1 MPIANRSALKLFGV
15 EQPEDVIGTALD
27 TCVAAEDSTALA
39 DFVLRVPRMAVTLA
53 REWLILVV
61 MIALGFGWPAVLAT
75 AMGVE
80 FSGDLYEVLFDPSDD
95 GWWIAW
101 LIVLAPYI
109 LVQFVRSL
117 VWAVRISSR

>member
-1 MPIANRSALKLFGV
+1 MDPQRLASPF
-15 EQPEDVIGTALD
+15 PHTA
-27 TCVAAEDSTALA
+27 TPA
-39 DFVLRVPRMAVTLA
+39 VLIVKVRVPRVAVTLA

-80 FSGDLYEVLFDPSDD
+80 FSGDLYEMLFDPSDD
-95 GWWIAW
+95 AWWIAW
-101 LIVLAPYI
+101 LVVLAPYS